1 MTYHIEIRKLAI
13 NLILQHGIVKIS
25 KFLKISR
32 ITLWRWQSRGVDAI
46 KRVYKSLLFEKIK
59 FELEQKRLWTYLSM
73 LPHVADKSFNSPTK
87 LFQFEWDVEEI
98 EPEKNFEF
106 STEEMEKMMSYEY
119 DFENNKLKNNI

>member
-59 FELEQKRLWTYLSM
+59 FELENCLMVLVTDHISM
-73 LPHVADKSFNSPTK
+73 VIGLFYWKSNCESHFD
-87 LFQFEWDVEEI
+87 FVEVPFKSI
-98 EPEKNFEF
+98 
-106 STEEMEKMMSYEY
+106 
-119 DFENNKLKNNI
+119 